1 MAKNVPKKIQ
11 LKSLRDF
18 DVTYLRRA
26 HKARLIRGTCRQL
39 GISGIREVIPTGEE
53 MTMAMMVLLMDVN
66 PFGLRRHTDRFSGNR
81 EVIPTGG
88 RDDDGNDGD
97 LNGYKMHLDQ
107 ESRHHTDRFF
117 QMIFLKYSRVHHT

>member
-39 GISGIREVIPTGEE
+39 GISGIREVIPTG
-53 MTMAMMVLLMDVN
+53 
-66 PFGLRRHTDRFSGNR
+66 
-81 EVIPTGG
+81 G
-88 RDDDGNDGD
+88 RDGDGNDGCMATMD
-97 LNGYKMHLDQ
+97 IKAFGT
-107 ESRHHTDRFF
+107 RHHRDRFF
-117 QMIFLKYSRVHHT
+117 QRIFLKYS